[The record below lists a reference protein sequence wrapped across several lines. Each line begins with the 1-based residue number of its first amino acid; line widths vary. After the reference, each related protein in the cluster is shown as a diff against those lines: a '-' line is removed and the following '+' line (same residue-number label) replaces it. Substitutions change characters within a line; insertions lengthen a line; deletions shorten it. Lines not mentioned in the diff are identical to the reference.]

1 MSKQRFC
8 DGVHRRDML
17 RFGAAGAFGMG
28 LTLPSLLEHEARL
41 KANGVETKDTSLIIV
56 FLQGGL
62 STIDTWDMK
71 PDAPSEFRGDFSP
84 IATNLPG
91 VQISEHLPKLSKVHD
106 MFSLVRSFGHA
117 NSNHG
122 QADHFMLTGYPHGPG
137 FNGGLKPNNQKPC
150 VGAVIGREL
159 GPRGGV
165 PPYVCL
171 PRMHNS
177 AGSSY
182 LGSTATPFVV
192 GADPNAPDFKVPDLA
207 PPVAVASRRLNDRR
221 SLLKTINRYEQSAI
235 TQANQG
241 ARAMR
246 TYQEKAFELM
256 TSEATKAAF
265 DINSEPDAVREKY
278 GRNMLGQS
286 CLMARRLIEAGVRCA
301 FVNHIDWDTHYN
313 NFHALK
319 NELLPKL
326 DAAMS
331 SLLTDLEDRGML
343 DSTMVLVTGEFG
355 RTPRINKDAGR
366 DHWGPSCA
374 IALAG
379 GGVQGG
385 RVIGAS
391 NERAERPATTP
402 FGPADLMATIY
413 HGMGIDPEREFLTP
427 EGRPVPIVPGT
438 GRVISELF

>member
-8 DGVHRRDML
+8 DGIHRRDML

-71 PDAPSEFRGDFSP
+71 PDAPAEFRGDFSP

-182 LGSTATPFVV
+182 LGSAATPFVV

-313 NFHALK
+313 NFHVLK

-331 SLLTDLEDRGML
+331 SLLTDLDDRGML

>member
-1 MSKQRFC
+1 MTQQRFC
-8 DGVHRRDML
+8 DGIRRRDML

-41 KANGVETKDTSLIIV
+41 KASGVDTKDTSLIIV

-71 PDAPSEFRGDFSP
+71 PEAPSEFRGDFTPVS
-84 IATNLPG
+84 TNLPG
-91 VQISEHLPKLSKVHD
+91 IHISEHLPKLAKVHD
-106 MFSLVRSFGHA
+106 KFSLVRSFGHA

-122 QADHFMLTGYPHGPG
+122 QADHFMLTGYPSGPG

-150 VGAVIGREL
+150 VGAVIGKEL

-182 LGSTATPFVV
+182 LGSAATPFVV

-265 DINSEPDAVREKY
+265 ESVKNMAVI
-278 GRNMLGQS
+278 
-286 CLMARRLIEAGVRCA
+286 C
-301 FVNHIDWDTHYN
+301 W
-313 NFHALK
+313 
-319 NELLPKL
+319 
-326 DAAMS
+326 
-331 SLLTDLEDRGML
+331 
-343 DSTMVLVTGEFG
+343 
-355 RTPRINKDAGR
+355 
-366 DHWGPSCA
+366 
-374 IALAG
+374 
-379 GGVQGG
+379 
-385 RVIGAS
+385 AS
-391 NERAERPATTP
+391 RA
-402 FGPADLMATIY
+402 
-413 HGMGIDPEREFLTP
+413 
-427 EGRPVPIVPGT
+427 
-438 GRVISELF
+438 

>member
-8 DGVHRRDML
+8 DGIHRRDML

-182 LGSTATPFVV
+182 LGSAATPFVV

-265 DINSEPDAVREKY
+265 DINSEPDNVREKY

-313 NFHALK
+313 NFHVLK

-331 SLLTDLEDRGML
+331 SLLTDLDDRGML

-385 RVIGAS
+385 RVIGSS

-402 FGPADLMATIY
+402 FGPAALMATIY

>member
-1 MSKQRFC
+1 MSNQRFC
-8 DGVHRRDML
+8 DGIRRRDML

-28 LTLPSLLEHEARL
+28 ITLPSLLEHEARL

-71 PDAPSEFRGDFSP
+71 PEAPAEFRGDFSP
-84 IATNLPG
+84 ISTVLPG
-91 VQISEHLPKLSKVHD
+91 VQISEHLPKISKVHD
-106 MFSLVRSFGHA
+106 KFSLVRSFGHA

-150 VGAVIGREL
+150 VGAVIGKEL

-182 LGSTATPFVV
+182 LGSSATPFVV

-207 PPVAVASRRLNDRR
+207 PPVAVQSRRLNDRR
-221 SLLKTINRYEQSAI
+221 ALLKTINRYEQSTVI
-235 TQANQG
+235 QANQG

-246 TYQEKAFELM
+246 TFQEKAFELM
-256 TSEATKAAF
+256 TSDATKAAF
-265 DINSEPDAVREKY
+265 DINSEPDAVRKRY

-313 NFHALK
+313 NFHVLK

-331 SLLTDLEDRGML
+331 SLLTDLDERGML

-374 IALAG
+374 IAMAG

-402 FGPADLMATIY
+402 YGPADLMATIY

>member
-1 MSKQRFC
+1 MSNQRFC
-8 DGVHRRDML
+8 DGIRRRDML
-17 RFGAAGAFGMG
+17 RFGATGAFGMG

-41 KANGVETKDTSLIIV
+41 RANGVETKDTSLIIV

-71 PDAPSEFRGDFSP
+71 PDAPAEFRGDFSP
-84 IATNLPG
+84 ISSVVPG
-91 VQISEHLPKLSKVHD
+91 VQISEHLPKISKVHD
-106 MFSLVRSFGHA
+106 KFSVVRSFGHA

-122 QADHFMLTGYPHGPG
+122 QADHFMLTGYPSGPG

-150 VGAVIGREL
+150 IGAVIGKEL

-182 LGSTATPFVV
+182 LGSSAPPFVV

-207 PPVAVASRRLNDRR
+207 PPLAVQSRRLNDRR
-221 SLLKTINRYEQSAI
+221 ALLKTINRYEQAAV

-246 TYQEKAFELM
+246 TFQEKAFDLM

-265 DINSEPDAVREKY
+265 DINSESDAVRDKY

-313 NFHALK
+313 NFHVLK

-331 SLLTDLEDRGML
+331 SLLTDLDERGML
-343 DSTMVLVTGEFG
+343 DTTMVLVTGEFG

-438 GRVISELF
+438 GRVIPGLF